1 MQIVDFT
8 NIALKDLRGQK
19 VRSFLTI
26 FALVIS
32 TVILVLM
39 AGISVGGRQAIVDQ
53 FGSDTALTL
62 ITVTPNQ
69 SSGSLSPYGTVQEV
83 NQSAS
88 KLTDATVRELA
99 ALPNVAS
106 VTPRAHV
113 WEFHHFTVDGNAK
126 QFVAQT
132 EGVAS
137 DSQLPLKAGASFANN
152 DDKNTV
158 IIGYGYAK
166 ELGFANNPE
175 GLVGKTMQIT
185 SQKGYRGDGAQIPQA
200 GASKAVNDAFNESDT
215 TLSAKIIGVTDTGHD
230 QNGVYVSLGWAHALR
245 TARYAE
251 TGGIKAVDQIT
262 SDGYSSLEL
271 HTSSTAN
278 VKQVSQAIADRGFG
292 QISTQAQIERLQQ
305 FTTLMWAI
313 LGAVALIA
321 VIAAALGVVNTML
334 MAVSEQRYMIGV
346 WRACGARKGFI
357 MRIFLVEAGI
367 LGFVGGVIGSA
378 IGILV
383 STFVNQYVSI
393 LLQSQNLTVT
403 NIAIIPWWLIAGTIA
418 ITSLFGIIAGLYP
431 AYRAARQDP
440 SQTLSS
446 GQ

>member
-1 MQIVDFT
+1 MRIVDFT
-8 NIALKDLRGQK
+8 SLTLKDLRGQK
-19 VRSFLTI
+19 LRSFLTV

-53 FGSDTALTL
+53 FGNDAALTA

-69 SSGSLSPYGTVQEV
+69 SSGSLSPYGAVQEV
-83 NQSAS
+83 NQTAS

-99 ALPNVAS
+99 TLPNVAT

-132 EGVAS
+132 EGIAS
-137 DSQLPLKAGASFANN
+137 DSQLPLKAGASFTSN

-158 IIGYGYAK
+158 ILGYGYAK
-166 ELGFANNPE
+166 ELGFTNNSE
-175 GLVGKTMQIT
+175 NLIGKTIQIT
-185 SQKGYRGDGAQIPQA
+185 TQKGYRGDGAQIPQA
-200 GASKAVNDAFNESDT
+200 GASKAVNDTFNESDT
-215 TLSAKIIGVTDTGHD
+215 ALPAKIIGVTDIGQD
-230 QNGVYVSLGWAHALR
+230 QNSIYVSLGWAHALR

-251 TGGIKAVDQIT
+251 SGGVKAVDQIA

-271 HTSSTAN
+271 HASSTAN
-278 VKQVSQAIADRGFG
+278 VKQVSQAIGNLGFG

-367 LGFVGGVIGSA
+367 LGFIGGVIGSA
-378 IGILV
+378 VGLV
-383 STFVNQYVSI
+383 ASIFVNQYVSV

-403 NIAIIPWWLIAGTIA
+403 NIAVIPWWLIAGTIA